1 MAVATTTLLVASL
14 AATAIGAGVSAY
26 GSYQQGK
33 SQEAI
38 AAFNAANQ
46 QKQAQSQ
53 LIAMQTQ
60 AALQKQQAEAN
71 YKLRTAEAAAR
82 NNNADAIEKQ
92 VLQQDRVDRINSAKK
107 LEEYRRMQAGQRAS
121 IAASGLTESSG
132 TPLDILAE
140 TAAKIQASQEEDK
153 FANEMARWSLLAEA
167 GKERFGGKLA
177 IAGATL
183 DRDSGVL
190 AAGLREVGARSEYLA
205 GIRGAQITRLTGSAA
220 RTTANY
226 QAAGSLLGG
235 AADAFKMGAKL

>member
-46 QKQAQSQ
+46 QKQANAQ
-53 LIAMQTQ
+53 LLAMQTQ

-71 YKLRTAEAAAR
+71 FKLRTAEANAR
-82 NNNADAIEKQ
+82 NANAGAIESQ
-92 VLQQDRVDRINSAKK
+92 VLQQDRVDRINTAKK
-107 LEEYRRMQAGQRAS
+107 LEEYRRMQGQQRAA
-121 IAASGLTESSG
+121 IAASGVSESSG

-153 FANEMARWSLLAEA
+153 YASEVQRWSLLNEA
-167 GKERFGGKLA
+167 AKERFGGKLA

-190 AAGLREVGARSEYLA
+190 AAGLREAGAKAEYFA
-205 GIRGAQITRLTGSAA
+205 GMRGAEITRLTGKAA
-220 RTTANY
+220 RKASGY
-226 QAAGSLLGG
+226 QAAGSILGG
-235 AADAFKMGAKL
+235 FSSVGAQLS